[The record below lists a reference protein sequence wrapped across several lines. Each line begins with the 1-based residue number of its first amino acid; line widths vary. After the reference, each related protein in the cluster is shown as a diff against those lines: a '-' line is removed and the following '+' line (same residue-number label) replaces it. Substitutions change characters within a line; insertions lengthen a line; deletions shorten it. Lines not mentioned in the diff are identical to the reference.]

1 MQIVGKCK
9 TNKISFHLFA
19 GKVKIEKQTN
29 SNHIFQTSISYST
42 LKLST
47 ENPPIIMLPTV
58 KDTRNKN
65 PCEEQCNRQE
75 KCPLS
80 CLLRK
85 KRSESSIERKGEFKF
100 FDFEER
106 GIESDRETVP
116 EILYTAMPVIQAHG
130 VGGPELGAEGHIF
143 LSANNTVVET
153 HKGTET
159 TLNCRIARDSDY
171 GTVSCSLESKKS
183 FVNGIKYVPTFS
195 SPCLLHIYFTCIMS

>member
-1 MQIVGKCK
+1 MFF
-9 TNKISFHLFA
+9 FHILA
-19 GKVKIEKQTN
+19 SGKVKIEKQTN

-171 GTVSCSLESKKS
+171 GTISWFKRDSKDS
-183 FVNGIKYVPTFS
+183 RLI
-195 SPCLLHIYFTCIMS
+195 LLTVGDDLHWRL